1 MAETLT
7 HKIIRA
13 HLAEG
18 AMAAG
23 EEIALRIDQTLIQD
37 ATGTKLRR
45 LRGFVLAH
53 RFEAKVRY

>member
-18 AMAAG
+18 AMVAG

-37 ATGTKLRR
+37 ATGTMVWQAFGSFAIPRVRR
-45 LRGFVLAH
+45 
-53 RFEAKVRY
+53 